1 MRVSSSLPS
10 CSSKKAYMMPLVD
23 STIIS
28 HYKRLEVVTIRWASR
43 SSWRCQL
50 VRLSFLALIVLEYPV
65 SNDWPLQLMYEKLS
79 IAWVGPG
86 RPGRPA
92 WLEAQLS
99 A

>member
-1 MRVSSSLPS
+1 
-10 CSSKKAYMMPLVD
+10 MPLVD

-28 HYKRLEVVTIRWASR
+28 HDKRLEVVTIRWASR

-65 SNDWPLQLMYEKLS
+65 SNDWPLQLTYEKLS

>member
-1 MRVSSSLPS
+1 MRT
-10 CSSKKAYMMPLVD
+10 AD
-23 STIIS
+23 DRDDGIS
-28 HYKRLEVVTIRWASR
+28 QIWGFEIIRWASR